1 MARPRIRQFA
11 DDLGISYDEAKNL
24 IEKGRSRRD
33 GGAQVLER
41 HMRKAPATPK
51 KKKKRSPGKGVTAG
65 RTPGGSLYEIP
76 GTPYYA
82 DDEQMEILRRQSPRD
97 PMRERRTER
106 DPMMG
111 RRTERDPIQRKK
123 GGSQVGG
130 MTVEQVMKVIED
142 DTKLGT
148 KEFPLNREEQPHSRG
163 GGKAIQGTKFTGVK

>member
-41 HMRKAPATPK
+41 HMRNAPATPK

-65 RTPGGSLYEIP
+65 RRPGGNLKEIP
-76 GTPYYA
+76 DTPYYA
-82 DDEQMEILRRQSPRD
+82 DDEQMEILRRQSP
-97 PMRERRTER
+97 T
-106 DPMMG
+106 
-111 RRTERDPIQRKK
+111 KKAK

-130 MTVEQVMKVIED
+130 MTVEQVMQTIED

-148 KEFPLNREEQPHSRG
+148 KKFPLNREEQSQSRG

>member
-41 HMRKAPATPK
+41 HMRNAPTAPK
-51 KKKKRSPGKGVTAG
+51 KTKKKMNRSPGKGVTA
-65 RTPGGSLYEIP
+65 RREKEKLTRIP
-76 GTPYYA
+76 GTPYMA
-82 DDEQMEILRRQSPRD
+82 DSEQMEILRRQSP
-97 PMRERRTER
+97 T
-106 DPMMG
+106 
-111 RRTERDPIQRKK
+111 KK
-123 GGSQVGG
+123 AMGGSQVGG
-130 MTVEQVMKVIED
+130 MTVEQVMQTIED

-148 KEFPLNREEQPHSRG
+148 KEFPLNREEQSQSRG

>member
-41 HMRKAPATPK
+41 HMRKSPAKPSR
-51 KKKKRSPGKGVTAG
+51 KKKRSPGKGVTAG
-65 RTPGGSLYEIP
+65 RTPGGSLYQIP

-82 DDEQMEILRRQSPRD
+82 DDDQMEILRRQSP
-97 PMRERRTER
+97 T
-106 DPMMG
+106 
-111 RRTERDPIQRKK
+111 KKAK

-130 MTVEQVMKVIED
+130 MSVQEVMDVIER
-142 DTKLGT
+142 DTHMADQPK
-148 KEFPLNREEQPHSRG
+148 NREEKPQGCRG
-163 GGKAIQGTKFTGVK
+163 MGAAIKGGKYQGCK

>member
-41 HMRKAPATPK
+41 QMRKVSATPK

-82 DDEQMEILRRQSPRD
+82 DDEQMEILRRQSP
-97 PMRERRTER
+97 P
-106 DPMMG
+106 
-111 RRTERDPIQRKK
+111 KK
-123 GGSQVGG
+123 AKKAMGGSQVGG

-148 KEFPLNREEQPHSRG
+148 KQFPLNREEQPQSRG

>member
-41 HMRKAPATPK
+41 HMRKTPATPK

-65 RTPGGSLYEIP
+65 RTPGGSLYQIP
-76 GTPYYA
+76 DTPYYA
-82 DDEQMEILRRQSPRD
+82 DDEQMEILRRQSP
-97 PMRERRTER
+97 T
-106 DPMMG
+106 
-111 RRTERDPIQRKK
+111 KK
-123 GGSQVGG
+123 AMGGSQVGG
-130 MTVEQVMKVIED
+130 MTVEQVMQTIED

-148 KEFPLNREEQPHSRG
+148 KEFPLNREEQSQSRG

>member
-1 MARPRIRQFA
+1 VARPRIRQFA

-41 HMRKAPATPK
+41 HMRNAPATPK

-65 RTPGGSLYEIP
+65 RRPGGNLKEIP
-76 GTPYYA
+76 DTPYYA
-82 DDEQMEILRRQSPRD
+82 DDEQMEILRRQSP
-97 PMRERRTER
+97 T
-106 DPMMG
+106 
-111 RRTERDPIQRKK
+111 KKAK

-130 MTVEQVMKVIED
+130 MTVEQVMQTIED

-148 KEFPLNREEQPHSRG
+148 KKFPLNREEQSQSRG

>member
-1 MARPRIRQFA
+1 VARPRIRQFA

-82 DDEQMEILRRQSPRD
+82 DDEQMEILRRQSPRN
-97 PMRERRTER
+97 PMMRPRTER
-106 DPMMG
+106 N
-111 RRTERDPIQRKK
+111 PIQRKK

-148 KEFPLNREEQPHSRG
+148 KKFPLNREEQSQSRG

>member
-41 HMRKAPATPK
+41 HMRNAPATPK

-65 RTPGGSLYEIP
+65 RRPGGNLKEIP
-76 GTPYYA
+76 DTPYYA
-82 DDEQMEILRRQSPRD
+82 DDEQMEILRRQSPRN
-97 PMRERRTER
+97 PMMERRTER
-106 DPMMG
+106 N
-111 RRTERDPIQRKK
+111 PIQRKK

-130 MTVEQVMKVIED
+130 MSVQEVMDVIER
-142 DTKLGT
+142 DTHMADQPK
-148 KEFPLNREEQPHSRG
+148 NREEKPQGCRG
-163 GGKAIQGTKFTGVK
+163 MGAAIKGGKFQGCK

>member
-1 MARPRIRQFA
+1 VARPRIRQFA

-82 DDEQMEILRRQSPRD
+82 DDEQMEILRRQSP
-97 PMRERRTER
+97 P
-106 DPMMG
+106 
-111 RRTERDPIQRKK
+111 KK
-123 GGSQVGG
+123 AKKAMGGSQVGG

-142 DTKLGT
+142 DTKIGT
-148 KEFPLNREEQPHSRG
+148 KKVPLNREEQPQSRG

>member
-11 DDLGISYDEAKNL
+11 DDMGISYDEAKNL
-24 IEKGRSRRD
+24 IEKGRRRRD

-41 HMRKAPATPK
+41 HMRKSPAKPSR
-51 KKKKRSPGKGVTAG
+51 KKKRSPGKGVTAG
-65 RTPGGSLYEIP
+65 RTPGGSLYQIP

-82 DDEQMEILRRQSPRD
+82 DDEQMEILRRQSP
-97 PMRERRTER
+97 T
-106 DPMMG
+106 
-111 RRTERDPIQRKK
+111 KKAK

-130 MTVEQVMKVIED
+130 MTVEQVMQTIED

-148 KEFPLNREEQPHSRG
+148 KKFPLNREEQSQSRG